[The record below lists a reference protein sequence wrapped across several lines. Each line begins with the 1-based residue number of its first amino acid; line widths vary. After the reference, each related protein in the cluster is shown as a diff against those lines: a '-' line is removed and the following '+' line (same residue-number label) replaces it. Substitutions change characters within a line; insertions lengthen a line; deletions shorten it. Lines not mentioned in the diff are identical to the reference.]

1 MTKSIFP
8 KGAFDHGNVILAV
21 IFVLAFRST
30 AKEMKKGGCAYCASA
45 MKEAH
50 LEGEMTS
57 APCGGNCAH
66 CSRRCH

>member
-1 MTKSIFP
+1 MGSFVV
-8 KGAFDHGNVILAV
+8 AVILAV

-50 LEGEMTS
+50 MEGGATGS
-57 APCGGNCAH
+57 SCCGNCSH

>member
-1 MTKSIFP
+1 MGTFVVP
-8 KGAFDHGNVILAV
+8 VILAV
-21 IFVLAFRST
+21 IFVPSFRST

-57 APCGGNCAH
+57 ALLSK
-66 CSRRCH
+66 SRTKEC

>member
-1 MTKSIFP
+1 MGTFVV
-8 KGAFDHGNVILAV
+8 AVILAV

-45 MKEAH
+45 MKKAH

-66 CSRRCH
+66 CSRHCH